1 MPGQK
6 ALSRSQLVRRLGI
19 FYAIIA
25 VVGVAV
31 VIFVVSKGGDEKA
44 QPAIA
49 GGYTMAAAS
58 PCIGPVPK
66 PAGGIP
72 LPPTAPTQVA
82 ASGPSFNVLQSGQFV
97 NFTNN
102 QNTLGGQLR
111 LDATTLPAIRAS
123 PDRRRQLCVRRMVA
137 SPRRGRDPGPQGD
150 DQGHPRRAAVPA
162 NFTSAPPPPGAAA
175 PRTPKNIQG
184 TYALSPASTCF
195 GSSFS
200 IHGTGAVAQL
210 YSSSDKLLG
219 PVTYSSKTA
228 GVFGDV
234 KCVKGGAARMT
245 ATANDLQLQKVTVIP
260 LNVADAGPVDGL
272 AGQAGAD
279 HPERP
284 LAGRREVHRDEG
296 SGPTST
302 SSSRPCSCRSR
313 SC

>member
-1 MPGQK
+1 MSG
-6 ALSRSQLVRRLGI
+6 SRLARRLVI

-25 VVGVAV
+25 AIGVVV
-31 VIFVVSKGGDEKA
+31 VVFVVSKGGNEKA

-49 GGYTMAAAS
+49 GGYTLSAAS

-82 ASGPSFNVLQSGQFV
+82 AAGPSFNVLQSGQFV

-111 LDATTLPAIRAS
+111 LNEKTLPGNSHRLTGSVDCVSGGKSLNLDAIATPGAKAS
-123 PDRRRQLCVRRMVA
+123 IVGTLGGLPF
-137 SPRRGRDPGPQGD
+137 
-150 DQGHPRRAAVPA
+150 AA
-162 NFTSAPPPPGAAA
+162 NYTSAPPPPGAAA

-219 PVTYSSKTA
+219 PLTYSSKTA

-234 KCVKGGAARMT
+234 KCVKGGAARLT
-245 ATANDLQLQKVTVIP
+245 ATANDLLLQKVTVIP
-260 LNVADAGPVDGL
+260 LNVATPVPSKTP
-272 AGQAGAD
+272 QAKPALTT
-279 HPERP
+279 PSRAV
-284 LAGRREVHRDEG
+284 AGRREVHRDQAAV
-296 SGPTST
+296 
-302 SSSRPCSCRSR
+302 
-313 SC
+313 